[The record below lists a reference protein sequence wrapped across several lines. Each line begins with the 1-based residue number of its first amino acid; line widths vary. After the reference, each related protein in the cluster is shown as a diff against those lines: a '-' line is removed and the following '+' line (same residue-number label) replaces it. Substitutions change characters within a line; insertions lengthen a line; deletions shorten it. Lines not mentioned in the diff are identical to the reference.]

1 MSYFWSLMFLHTLTN
16 LHEHYAGFSVYI
28 IKNHLNYNCWDSCCW
43 FAMFSTCVWHW
54 GKQVRLKPL
63 WRVFQLWEFGVLLQS
78 TLPSGWTSVT
88 SHASQGYSLEGTIA
102 VMLCSWRDHQIGPEL
117 PLLIDIL
124 EHWCLSRM
132 WVQPGSFGLNMGEVL
147 LFPVVMMPIFPSVF
161 SFVKVSCKAFFWFR
175 AAYQSIVFEFP
186 WFWSVFCPNSFP
198 ATFISFHILI
208 LCDRWSTLMMNLVHL
223 EWKES

>member
-1 MSYFWSLMFLHTLTN
+1 M
-16 LHEHYAGFSVYI
+16 
-28 IKNHLNYNCWDSCCW
+28 
-43 FAMFSTCVWHW
+43 
-54 GKQVRLKPL
+54 RLKPL
-63 WRVFQLWEFGVLLQS
+63 WRVFQLWECGVLLQS

-88 SHASQGYSLEGTIA
+88 SNASQGYSLEGTIA

-117 PLLIDIL
+117 PPLIDIL
-124 EHWCLSRM
+124 ENWCLSRM

-175 AAYQSIVFEFP
+175 AAYQSIVYEFP

-198 ATFISFHILI
+198 ATFTNFHILI